1 MANEKVKDTGND
13 EEISLS
19 DSEMENILGG
29 AELSEVS
36 LDLPSLDEHEE
47 EAEEHTEEQPEE
59 APSGELNLDEEDIT
73 GDLPSLDDISL
84 DEGPSDKTDDLML
97 DDQIPEDLPSID
109 EMDSAE
115 EKASKK
121 TLEEIDPPPLEE
133 TDFADDLPSL
143 DELKIPELHEGE
155 DEDTEIIDV
164 SGDVP
169 DELPRMPGRAAS
181 GASDQ
186 PVAQKAS
193 AANALM
199 EDEDETV
206 SLSETE
212 MSGIL
217 SEVDE
222 NQVID
227 LKAPVDDGDE
237 VVSVS
242 GEELDSI
249 TQDLNL
255 EESPETAEASVDLAE
270 AAEHEDPTAK
280 ASGKD
285 VMEDSVNFEAEIME
299 SAQVSIAKPKKQ
311 SLVDLEE
318 AVDKGIDAID
328 RMEAETPSKIQD
340 ELPDLSDENAAGE
353 KPAAREMV
361 VPSTKKKAAPREHTP
376 TAVSDKELSE
386 LLAYLDELLEHLP
399 EEKIREFAESKHYD
413 RYISLINRLGI

>member
-1 MANEKVKDTGND
+1 MANDKVKDTGND

-47 EAEEHTEEQPEE
+47 EAGEHTEEHEE
-59 APSGELNLDEEDIT
+59 HHEETPSETSDELNLDEEDIT

-84 DEGPSDKTDDLML
+84 EEGPSDKTDDLIL

-133 TDFADDLPSL
+133 ADFADDLPSL

-164 SGDVP
+164 SGEVP
-169 DELPRMPGRAAS
+169 DELPGK
-181 GASDQ
+181 
-186 PVAQKAS
+186 QKAS

-255 EESPETAEASVDLAE
+255 EESSEAPEASVDLAE
-270 AAEHEDPTAK
+270 AAEHEDPAAK

-299 SAQVSIAKPKKQ
+299 SAQVSLAKPKKQ

-318 AVDKGIDAID
+318 AVDQGIDAID
-328 RMEAETPSKIQD
+328 RMESETPDKFKD
-340 ELPDLSDENAAGE
+340 ELPDLHDDKDADEG
-353 KPAAREMV
+353 KPAAREKL
-361 VPSTKKKAAPREHTP
+361 VPSTKKKMPPREHTP

>member
-47 EAEEHTEEQPEE
+47 ATEEHAEEVHEET
-59 APSGELNLDEEDIT
+59 PSAASEELNLDEEDIT

-84 DEGPSDKTDDLML
+84 EEGPSDKTDDLDL

-121 TLEEIDPPPLEE
+121 TLEEIDTPPLEE

-143 DELKIPELHEGE
+143 DELKIPELHEGSE
-155 DEDTEIIDV
+155 ESSEQGADEDTEIIDV
-164 SGDVP
+164 SGEVP
-169 DELPRMPGRAAS
+169 DELPAAHK
-181 GASDQ
+181 
-186 PVAQKAS
+186 PS

-206 SLSETE
+206 SLSESE

-217 SEVDE
+217 DEVDE

-255 EESPETAEASVDLAE
+255 EEPAGEASEAVDLAE
-270 AAEHEDPTAK
+270 AAEHEDPAAK
-280 ASGKD
+280 TSGKD

-299 SAQVSIAKPKKQ
+299 SAQVSLAKPKKQ

-328 RMEAETPSKIQD
+328 RLEAETPGKFKE
-340 ELPDLSDENAAGE
+340 ELPDLHEEKAEDEA
-353 KPAAREMV
+353 KPAAREKV
-361 VPSTKKKAAPREHTP
+361 VPSTKKKLPTREHTP